1 MYTLDQIH
9 QKSYSPGSSRLVFA
23 HFCAFHFISAP
34 VSLPYIPCSRIHL
47 QKAGNHRQHIPYN
60 RFLYCTLSYLTLLF
74 STRSLCSSFNKR
86 VLLKVSYIN
95 TTSKKVRKSA
105 LQFTRPPANADFCA
119 KRRKIFFASRF
130 YLTPMWITF
139 VYTHACTLS
148 SDLLADLPCI
158 YMIFPDFPLLFCPV
172 IHTLFF
178 LFIPSS
184 QSFCQPV
191 FFLRSLFFAELF
203 IINLSIQG
211 RFFDE

>member
-1 MYTLDQIH
+1 M
-9 QKSYSPGSSRLVFA
+9 SVWRLPQGA
-23 HFCAFHFISAP
+23 R
-34 VSLPYIPCSRIHL
+34 IPMPAS
-47 QKAGNHRQHIPYN
+47 G
-60 RFLYCTLSYLTLLF
+60 FLTWRPKL
-74 STRSLCSSFNKR
+74 RKNDR
-86 VLLKVSYIN
+86 RN
-95 TTSKKVRKSA
+95 TGKNL

-148 SDLLADLPCI
+148 SDLLADFPCI

-191 FFLRSLFFAELF
+191 FFLRSLFFAEVF

>member
-1 MYTLDQIH
+1 MWFTFLICIV
-9 QKSYSPGSSRLVFA
+9 KSQSKSRLFYQNYTQYIVLHIFLKYN
-23 HFCAFHFISAP
+23 HFLLISTI
-34 VSLPYIPCSRIHL
+34 S
-47 QKAGNHRQHIPYN
+47 Q
-60 RFLYCTLSYLTLLF
+60 
-74 STRSLCSSFNKR
+74 
-86 VLLKVSYIN
+86 
-95 TTSKKVRKSA
+95 

-148 SDLLADLPCI
+148 SDLLADFPCI

>member
-1 MYTLDQIH
+1 MSSQKTDYTLFFDSSVPQSAVSSISLH
-9 QKSYSPGSSRLVFA
+9 LSFFHILFIFHLTGKKHVSSVYKSHVSFCCCVSFHINTPVIASLV
-23 HFCAFHFISAP
+23 
-34 VSLPYIPCSRIHL
+34 
-47 QKAGNHRQHIPYN
+47 
-60 RFLYCTLSYLTLLF
+60 
-74 STRSLCSSFNKR
+74 LCSEYTLQHYMYHKTDFFSAS
-86 VLLKVSYIN
+86 LIN
-95 TTSKKVRKSA
+95 W

-148 SDLLADLPCI
+148 SDLLADFPCI